1 MTPVQGAGLVDYRNR
16 VESFQPKQQE
26 TAGIWFHFPCF
37 TTRVSTLAPPA
48 PLLYNPS
55 HACPV
60 PLPAIKPVRTCF
72 THDVAGTMLV
82 CLLLGGLI
90 MGAGSPV
97 LAQVPSRGATPS
109 EPVGASMAVLAM
121 LQDADVL
128 PPESTPEANRVI
140 KVVIQFQSVF
150 MKSGDPAVQVFLN
163 QALATTGGSGADEAV
178 SRFRSRG
185 WTSDV
190 LEALSEQWVAT
201 AIDQRERLALGFRQ
215 FNVSLADFNWLME
228 LVAKARTVFRQRG
241 QNIHQVFAQRRREMP
256 GGAQ

>member
-1 MTPVQGAGLVDYRNR
+1 
-16 VESFQPKQQE
+16 
-26 TAGIWFHFPCF
+26 
-37 TTRVSTLAPPA
+37 
-48 PLLYNPS
+48 
-55 HACPV
+55 
-60 PLPAIKPVRTCF
+60 
-72 THDVAGTMLV
+72 
-82 CLLLGGLI
+82 
-90 MGAGSPV
+90 
-97 LAQVPSRGATPS
+97 
-109 EPVGASMAVLAM
+109 MAVLAM

-128 PPESTPEANRVI
+128 PPENTPEANRVI

-150 MKSGDPAVQVFLN
+150 MKSGDPAVQAFLS
-163 QALATTGGSGADEAV
+163 QALAAKGGNGADEAV

-201 AIDQRERLALGFRQ
+201 AMDQRERLALGFRQ

-228 LVAKARTVFRQRG
+228 LVAKARTAFMQRG